1 MKSGITG
8 ASMQSGDGFLGW
20 VVLSSPSEPVLFL
33 LAWFRLIDAVHGG
46 DWNVVSRDPQGSGT
60 R

>member
-1 MKSGITG
+1 MR
-8 ASMQSGDGFLGW
+8 SGDGFLGW